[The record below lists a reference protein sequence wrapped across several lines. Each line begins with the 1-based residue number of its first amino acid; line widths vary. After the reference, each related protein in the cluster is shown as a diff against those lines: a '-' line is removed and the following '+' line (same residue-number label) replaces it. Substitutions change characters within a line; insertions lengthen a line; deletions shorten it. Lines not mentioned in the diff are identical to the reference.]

1 MTALGIDDTS
11 RYLRVI
17 FFGCLGS
24 WLLWGGLFVLAV
36 TVESNALLEVVLG
49 ESAFLLLVL
58 TPAVTFVGYV
68 VHSTLSED
76 DGVGCIGFGLVLFV
90 VFGVSV
96 AAPQI
101 PFTMIVI
108 LGSACGLYALWR
120 LFGMYGISYATRAVF
135 TGVALT
141 TVTPLIVY
149 LLATSLLF
157 LVNRE
162 ALALDSWSGRVVWT
176 LILVVIIANSFRYR
190 GHLRTIWT
198 GGRDQNQES
207 SNTSAA
213 LADVQPTVRETVPV
227 VHAES
232 VISVLVIVCPW
243 CSGRLAL
250 DECFV
255 GHQIVCPKCGTPFM
269 VDST

>member
-1 MTALGIDDTS
+1 MAFLGDDDNR
-11 RYLRVI
+11 RYLRITV
-17 FFGCLGS
+17 FGCLGS
-24 WLLWGGLFVLAV
+24 WLLWAGLFVLAV
-36 TVESNALLEVVLG
+36 TVESNALLDFVLG

-58 TPAVTFVGYV
+58 MPAVTFVGYV

-76 DGVGCIGFGLVLFV
+76 DGVGCIGFGSMLFVLFG
-90 VFGVSV
+90 VFV

-101 PFTMIVI
+101 SFTITVI

-120 LFGMYGISYATRAVF
+120 LFGMHGISYATTAVF
-135 TGVALT
+135 TGVGLT

-149 LLATSLLF
+149 LLVTSLLS
-157 LVNRE
+157 LANRE

-176 LILVVIIANSFRYR
+176 LTLVVIIANSFRYR
-190 GHLRTIWT
+190 GHLLTIWT
-198 GGRDQNQES
+198 GGRDQNPES
-207 SNTSAA
+207 SNAPAA
-213 LADVQPTVRETVPV
+213 LADVQLTVRETVSV

-232 VISVLVIVCPW
+232 VISVLVIVCSG

-269 VDST
+269 VD